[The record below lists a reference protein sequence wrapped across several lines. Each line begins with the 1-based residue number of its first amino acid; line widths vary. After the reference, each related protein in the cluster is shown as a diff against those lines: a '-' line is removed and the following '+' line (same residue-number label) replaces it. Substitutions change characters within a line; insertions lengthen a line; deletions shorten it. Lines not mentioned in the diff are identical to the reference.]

1 MRKTFLVILI
11 GLGSLLSSVWAQDY
25 SFSNHNMVPFSLNPA
40 LAGAANAVRFG
51 LNYRQQWPALG
62 NKYHTVRASYDQ
74 NFYKQMCS
82 VGVAYSYDNMAAGT
96 YQVNEFDVVYCH
108 TFRLKEHFFIRLGV
122 QGTVFANFRGG
133 DLTFEDQ
140 YDPFYR
146 DAVHNTM
153 ENLGS
158 DSRVYPDFSVGGAF
172 VIDNKLTLGVSVYH
186 IGEPK
191 NGFMDKP
198 NNVLER
204 KFVGHVS
211 WFKDLQYKNGL
222 FSRSD
227 LSSNYLFTNLY
238 YQKQDEFQNLLLGV
252 GVLISPILAGV
263 TFKTDFDDSYVPS
276 FMAGLQFGSFQA
288 CYVYDLF
295 TTRKKK
301 NGSWSHEINLIY
313 VIRVKERY
321 PCPVVYW

>member
-108 TFRLKEHFFIRLGV
+108 TFRLKEHFCIRLGV

-133 DLTFEDQ
+133 DCTIYINIDQ
-140 YDPFYR
+140 IANDYDVDR
-146 DAVHNTM
+146 AIEEVQ
-153 ENLGS
+153 
-158 DSRVYPDFSVGGAF
+158 
-172 VIDNKLTLGVSVYH
+172 
-186 IGEPK
+186 
-191 NGFMDKP
+191 
-198 NNVLER
+198 R
-204 KFVGHVS
+204 KI
-211 WFKDLQYKNGL
+211 
-222 FSRSD
+222 
-227 LSSNYLFTNLY
+227 LSS
-238 YQKQDEFQNLLLGV
+238 
-252 GVLISPILAGV
+252 S
-263 TFKTDFDDSYVPS
+263 SY
-276 FMAGLQFGSFQA
+276 
-288 CYVYDLF
+288 
-295 TTRKKK
+295 R
-301 NGSWSHEINLIY
+301 NINLIN
-313 VIRVKERY
+313 RMR
-321 PCPVVYW
+321 